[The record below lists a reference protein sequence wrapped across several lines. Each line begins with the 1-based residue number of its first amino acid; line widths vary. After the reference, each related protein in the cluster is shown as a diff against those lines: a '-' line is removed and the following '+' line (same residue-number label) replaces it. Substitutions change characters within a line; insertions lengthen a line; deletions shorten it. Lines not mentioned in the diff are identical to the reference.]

1 MSERDDKIF
10 LEHCKSISS
19 DYTQAVKCILCDNVL
34 ELGINESVQFP
45 YICQYCKDAIAY
57 AKELLKRS

>member
-1 MSERDDKIF
+1 MSEQDNKIF
-10 LEHCKSISS
+10 LEYDKSFS
-19 DYTQAVKCILCDNVL
+19 DYKQAVKCILCDNVL

-45 YICQYCKDAIAY
+45 YICQDCKNAIAY